1 MENLI
6 GFCECG
12 VIVARGAAL
21 GKEDRCHTCNG
32 LLDQT
37 WKVSRLNFVKYDS
50 ESLRKNEELKY
61 AVQNVE
67 RHLLELPE
75 CRERSLAMTAME
87 EMFMWIGKTIRND
100 QLERERVGDG

>member
-1 MENLI
+1 MRRHRR
-6 GFCECG
+6 
-12 VIVARGAAL
+12 A
-21 GKEDRCHTCNG
+21 GKKLQLPKSR
-32 LLDQT
+32 LLQVLDQT
-37 WKVSRLNFVKYDS
+37 WKVSRLNFVKYDA

-67 RHLLELPE
+67 RYLLNLPE